1 MGVEER
7 QCEYCKCVASEYSI
21 EYCDE
26 CDKYVCLNKKYPCDN
41 MNVPEMLFDEISICG
56 YCQLKKKLS
65 DEDRKNFEDNEKD
78 LEEKIKLLNEDLFK
92 LYKQLG
98 NL

>member
-26 CDKYVCLNKKYPCDN
+26 CDKYVCLNKK
-41 MNVPEMLFDEISICG
+41 IS
-56 YCQLKKKLS
+56 L
-65 DEDRKNFEDNEKD
+65 R
-78 LEEKIKLLNEDLFK
+78 
-92 LYKQLG
+92 LYECSR
-98 NL
+98 NAF